1 MQLSIF
7 ENAARPKIE
16 LSELFEAYAACRKNK
31 RHTANALAFE
41 IDYER
46 ELSEKAI

>member
-16 LSELFEAYAACRKNK
+16 FSELFEAYVACRKNK
-31 RHTANALAFE
+31 RYMTNALAFE
-41 IDYER
+41 IGYER